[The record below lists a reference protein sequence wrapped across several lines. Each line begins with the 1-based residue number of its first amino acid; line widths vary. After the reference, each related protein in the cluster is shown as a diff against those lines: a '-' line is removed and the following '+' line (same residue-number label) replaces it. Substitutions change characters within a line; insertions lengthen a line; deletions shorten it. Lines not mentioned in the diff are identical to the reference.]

1 MKRTDK
7 KSPFKVPDGYFT
19 HFDQKLAK
27 QIISIN
33 PINGF
38 RTPVDYFQKVENQI
52 VERVNYSNPKK
63 DSFKNYIWK
72 VMAVAC
78 VITLFFINKKTAI
91 DLNEFVEFFIE
102 DYLITN
108 STYDIAEH
116 SDYSFEMRNFIENYE
131 SIAID
136 DALEIKLYGETPT
149 NLNLFDDE

>member
-1 MKRTDK
+1 MKRLDK
-7 KSPFKVPDGYFT
+7 KPPFKVPDGYFT
-19 HFDQKLAK
+19 HFNQKLAK

-38 RTPVDYFQKVENQI
+38 RTPVDYFQKVENKI

-72 VMAVAC
+72 AMAVAC

-91 DLNEFVEFFIE
+91 QQNELVEFFIE

>member
-1 MKRTDK
+1 MKRIDK
-7 KSPFKVPDGYFT
+7 KLPFKVPDGYFT
-19 HFDQKLAK
+19 HFNQKLAK

-38 RTPVDYFQKVENQI
+38 RTPVDYFQKVENKI

-72 VMAVAC
+72 AMAVAC

-91 DLNEFVEFFIE
+91 QQNELVEFFIE